1 MTFLSRKT
9 QRLSIDG
16 EMSFVPTFQPT
27 GPISKSPGH
36 TSPACQP
43 MGCQWIDGPV
53 NGDDDCKCG
62 KPVVADL
69 PGRAPYCAEHAP
81 RCFESAAAWRKRNA
95 WLGELDASFSTVSL
109 RDWMGEQE

>member
-1 MTFLSRKT
+1 MKSKRGLSA
-9 QRLSIDG
+9 D
-16 EMSFVPTFQPT
+16 EMSCAAIPLPT
-27 GPISKSPGH
+27 GGRGKSL
-36 TSPACQP
+36 
-43 MGCQWIDGPV
+43 GCQWIDGPV
-53 NGDDDCKCG
+53 SGDDDCKCG

-81 RCFESAAAWRKRNA
+81 RCFESAAAWKKRNA

>member
-1 MTFLSRKT
+1 
-9 QRLSIDG
+9 
-16 EMSFVPTFQPT
+16 
-27 GPISKSPGH
+27 
-36 TSPACQP
+36 

-53 NGDDDCKCG
+53 SGDDDCKCG